1 MAAGVAAV
9 IAANTG
15 RVEGRRPGHGP
26 LFAAGGLVACVA
38 LYLAYNLSPYD
49 FRLNQAFAERRLGQL
64 LAVPFLGYYQNPEFK
79 ALRDLLLKM
88 SMTLPI
94 GFFLD
99 RLLGFHDERARRLL
113 TMAALLAAG
122 LFFAAVEAGQ
132 ALLPSRYP
140 DNTDILLAVV
150 GVWLGLRL
158 SRPFARKADQRS
170 IRE

>member
-1 MAAGVAAV
+1 
-9 IAANTG
+9 
-15 RVEGRRPGHGP
+15 
-26 LFAAGGLVACVA
+26 
-38 LYLAYNLSPYD
+38 
-49 FRLNQAFAERRLGQL
+49 
-64 LAVPFLGYYQNPEFK
+64 
-79 ALRDLLLKM
+79 M